1 MDISDLSN
9 LASSPAIAIP
19 ATGVVSVA
27 NLLAWVP
34 VAVNVLTLL
43 YLAIL
48 IGHKAWVWYREYK
61 GKQAIVDEDK
71 LP

>member
-1 MDISDLSN
+1 MNISD
-9 LASSPAIAIP
+9 LASSPAVAIP

-34 VAVNVLTLL
+34 IAVNVLTLL

-48 IGHKAWVWYREYK
+48 IGHKLWVWYKEYK
-61 GKQAIVDEDK
+61 GKQVIVDSEE

>member
-1 MDISDLSN
+1 MNISD
-9 LASSPAIAIP
+9 LASSPAVAIP

-34 VAVNVLTLL
+34 IAVNVLTLL

-48 IGHKAWVWYREYK
+48 IGHKLWVWYKEYK
-61 GKQAIVDEDK
+61 GKQVIQDLEE